1 MGSFEAE
8 GNEGFGVSVSVSLS
22 RGPIRNL
29 TTLTTRTGYLYTGCA
44 SRTITSLPSHLTP
57 PASLSLSRLRF
68 AALSAMKFGD
78 EILFRRTNR
87 VASSTTDP
95 RPRRSSNSRSRLIR
109 LTKVSRERHN

>member
-57 PASLSLSRLRF
+57 PRLSLSLSAPFCRVV
-68 AALSAMKFGD
+68 GD
-78 EILFRRTNR
+78 EIRR
-87 VASSTTDP
+87 
-95 RPRRSSNSRSRLIR
+95 
-109 LTKVSRERHN
+109 

>member
-44 SRTITSLPSHLTP
+44 WRT
-57 PASLSLSRLRF
+57 ASLSSLSTAHINNKTVGNDKKIHLECLLSRQ
-68 AALSAMKFGD
+68 D
-78 EILFRRTNR
+78 
-87 VASSTTDP
+87 
-95 RPRRSSNSRSRLIR
+95 
-109 LTKVSRERHN
+109 